1 MCFDMVPVKNV
12 TRVKRLPEVN
22 IGMEFS
28 FVLVDDQVT
37 KTEQTSAV
45 INQGKTAQAVATT
58 RSTTLLP
65 KESVD
70 TTNPALTQAC
80 ETVEGTVTVRG
91 NPGDL
96 SGVTTTSPALTR
108 GETAKG
114 RVMSVAM
121 VRLTTLL
128 TSTSQPKQQ
137 QQGNQGDLSVVTTT
151 SPALT
156 RGETAKGRVMS
167 VGMVRLTTLLTSTSQ
182 PKQQQQQGNQGD
194 LSVVTTS
201 PTVTR
206 GETAKGKVMSV
217 AMVRLTT
224 LLTSTSQPKQQ
235 QQQGNQGDLSVVTTT
250 SPTVTRGVR
259 TGDDDDD
266 VFGDSETKGFF
277 AWATV
282 TTIAIIVIVVKRLLL
297 DKIRCRCR
305 GHVLPPQ
312 PPQIPAP
319 QDFPNAMRM
328 NMLNTPPF
336 TGLNPKHYGIFNPRH
351 KHFHVHKATHNPR
364 A

>member
-206 GETAKGKVMSV
+206 G
-217 AMVRLTT
+217 
-224 LLTSTSQPKQQ
+224 
-235 QQQGNQGDLSVVTTT
+235 
-250 SPTVTRGVR
+250 VR

>member
-28 FVLVDDQVT
+28 FILVDDQVT

-70 TTNPALTQAC
+70 TTNPALTQAG
-80 ETVEGTVTVRG
+80 ETVEGTVTVRE

-128 TSTSQPKQQ
+128 TSTSK
-137 QQGNQGDLSVVTTT
+137 
-151 SPALT
+151 
-156 RGETAKGRVMS
+156 
-167 VGMVRLTTLLTSTSQ
+167 
-182 PKQQQQQGNQGD
+182 QQQQGNQGD

-201 PTVTR
+201 P
-206 GETAKGKVMSV
+206 A
-217 AMVRLTT
+217 L
-224 LLTSTSQPKQQ
+224 
-235 QQQGNQGDLSVVTTT
+235 
-250 SPTVTRGVR
+250 TRGVR

-266 VFGDSETKGFF
+266 NVFGDSETKGFF
-277 AWATV
+277 A
-282 TTIAIIVIVVKRLLL
+282 
-297 DKIRCRCR
+297 
-305 GHVLPPQ
+305 
-312 PPQIPAP
+312 
-319 QDFPNAMRM
+319 
-328 NMLNTPPF
+328 
-336 TGLNPKHYGIFNPRH
+336 
-351 KHFHVHKATHNPR
+351 
-364 A
+364 